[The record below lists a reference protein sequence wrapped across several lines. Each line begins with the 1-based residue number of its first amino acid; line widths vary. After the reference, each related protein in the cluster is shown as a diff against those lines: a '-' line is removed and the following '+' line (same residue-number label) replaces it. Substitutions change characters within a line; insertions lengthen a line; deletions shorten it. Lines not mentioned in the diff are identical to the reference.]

1 MNHLYPVPAARP
13 GTGPLPASVE
23 PDDRIDEYRSGDRLV
38 TPSSSSVRRLAQ
50 VLMRFAPH
58 DGRFELRRPGV
69 FALRWSRPSHEPVH
83 LTQRPALCVVAQGGK
98 LTMLGSE
105 TFAYDAATMLVFSV
119 DLPVSAQVTDA
130 SARVPY
136 LGFKLEFDPYRVAEL
151 AARVYPDGAPKPASE
166 RGLYVGDTTEAIVDA
181 VTRLLL
187 AMGQPA
193 DTELVAP
200 LIIDEILIRLLR
212 SPVGARVAQIGQ
224 AESGLH
230 RVAQAV
236 NFLREHFAQPTCVD
250 ELASLVHMSVSSFHQ
265 HFKAVT
271 SMSPLQYQKVVRLHE
286 ARRLMLFQG
295 TDAGSAG
302 RLVGYLSASQFS
314 REYAR
319 FFGRAP
325 MRDVSLL
332 RADGVASATA
342 RPAAGQSAALS

>member
-1 MNHLYPVPAARP
+1 
-13 GTGPLPASVE
+13 
-23 PDDRIDEYRSGDRLV
+23 LV
-38 TPSSSSVRRLAQ
+38 TPGSVSVRRLAH
-50 VLMRFAPH
+50 VLARLAPH

-83 LTQRPALCVVAQGGK
+83 VTQRPALCVVAQGSK

-105 TFAYDAATMLVFSV
+105 TFAYDAARMLVFSV
-119 DLPVSAQVTDA
+119 DLPVSAQVTTA
-130 SARVPY
+130 SAHAPY

-151 AARVYPDGAPKPASE
+151 AARVYPESVPKPTSE
-166 RGLYVGDTTEAIVDA
+166 RGLYVGHTTEAIVDA

-187 AMGQPA
+187 AMDHPA

-200 LIIDEILIRLLR
+200 LVIDEILIRLLR
-212 SPVGARVAQIGQ
+212 SPVGGRVAQIGR

-236 NFLREHFAQPTCVD
+236 NLLREHYAQPTSVD
-250 ELASLVHMSVSSFHQ
+250 ALASLVHMSASSFHQ

-271 SMSPLQYQKVVRLHE
+271 SMSPLQYQKVMRLHE

-295 TDAGSAG
+295 MDAGSAG
-302 RLVGYLSASQFS
+302 RMVGYLSPSQFS

-332 RADGVASATA
+332 RGEGVGPPVAVEKRTRARAS
-342 RPAAGQSAALS
+342 